1 MKKKIISTL
10 LLGCILTTSMVSA
23 TAFATKT
30 VDATKINTKA
40 NQFELVQTLKADVLG
55 DSNIDEVSLL
65 AKKHPESSV
74 YFESM
79 KVSVKDGKTGK
90 VYTHDL
96 NGGYE
101 PVLFLG
107 DFNGDKKSDIM
118 IQSDTGGSGGI
129 RSVQIL
135 SVKDNKFVSLMDSE
149 SEDFALKFNYNF
161 KDNFKASILNENTK
175 STFDLDLK
183 GLKAD
188 LVESEAYN
196 KDGKL
201 LKKDMGWTDGIKYAL
216 PADLNGDGVYE
227 LLCNTSILG
236 ESHVD
241 KLSNV
246 NWTYQYDAAKKTWV
260 VVDLDMSTPVFKSEL
275 IKY

>member
-10 LLGCILTTSMVSA
+10 LLSCILTTSMVSA

-30 VDATKINTKA
+30 VDTTSINTKTT
-40 NQFELVQTLKADVLG
+40 QFELVQTLKADVLG

-79 KVSVKDGKTGK
+79 KLSVKDGKTGK

-107 DFNGDKKSDIM
+107 DFNGDKKSDLM
-118 IQSDTGGSGGI
+118 VQSDTGGSGGV
-129 RSVQIL
+129 RAVNIL
-135 SVKDNKFVSLMDSE
+135 SIKDTKFVSLMNSDDAE
-149 SEDFALKFNYNF
+149 YNLTFNYDF
-161 KDNFKASILNENTK
+161 KDNFKTSIVNENTK
-175 STFDLDLK
+175 STFELDLK
-183 GLKAD
+183 GLKTD
-188 LVESEAYN
+188 LIKSEAYS

-201 LKKDMGWTDGIKYAL
+201 LKKDMGWTDGMKYAF

-241 KLSNV
+241 KLSDV
-246 NWTYQYDAAKKTWV
+246 NWTYQYDASKKVWV
-260 VVDLDMSTPVFKSEL
+260 VVDLDMSTPVFKGEL